1 MYFCEEMNIIL
12 ITGATAG
19 FGEASAHLFA
29 KNGWNVIITGR
40 RKERLQKLESALKS
54 AYKIDVISLCFDIRK
69 LEEVQQA
76 ISSLKDDWKNID
88 VLLNNAGLAAGRG
101 PIQEGLYDD
110 WEQMIDTNVKGLLY
124 MTREVVPFMIER
136 KKGHIINVASLAGW
150 ETYGGGNVYCGTKHA
165 VRAITRSTRIDL
177 VQYGIKVSAISPG
190 AAETEFSLVRF
201 KGDAQKAESMYDG
214 YQPLS
219 ATDVAESIYFIATQP
234 AHVNIEEILIQPTA
248 QANATITHKQ

>member
-1 MYFCEEMNIIL
+1 MSNTIL

-19 FGEASAHLFA
+19 FGEATAHLFA
-29 KNGWNVIITGR
+29 KNGWNLIITGR
-40 RKERLQKLESALKS
+40 RKERLEELETKLKS
-54 AYKIDVISLCFDIRK
+54 TYKIDVLSLCFDVRK
-69 LEEVQQA
+69 VEEVQQA
-76 ISSLKDDWKNID
+76 IGALKDNWRNID

-124 MTREVVPFMIER
+124 MMREVSPLMIAR
-136 KKGHIINVASLAGW
+136 KKGHIINVGSLAGW
-150 ETYGGGNVYCGTKHA
+150 ETYAGGNVYCGTKHA
-165 VRAITRSTRIDL
+165 VRSISRSARIDL
-177 VQYGIKVSAISPG
+177 VAHNIKVSVISPG

-201 KGDAQKAESMYDG
+201 KGDAKKAESMYDG

-219 ATDVAESIYFIATQP
+219 AADVAESIYFMATQP

-248 QANATITHKQ
+248 QANATVTYKGN